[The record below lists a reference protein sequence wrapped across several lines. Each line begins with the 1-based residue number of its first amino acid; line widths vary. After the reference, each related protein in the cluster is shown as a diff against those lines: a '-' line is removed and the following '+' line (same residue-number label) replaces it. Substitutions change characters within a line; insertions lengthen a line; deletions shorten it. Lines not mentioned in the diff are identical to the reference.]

1 LGSVK
6 AGVFGGTF
14 NPIHLG
20 HLHLA
25 RSVQRLFGL
34 EQIHFVVATAPPHK
48 PLEELVPFI
57 HRYAMVSLATAS
69 RRSFAPSLAELDP
82 PSSPFSLHTMAKF
95 ARRQAGMGS
104 NLYFVAGGDSL
115 LDVGGWHE
123 SGELLTTY
131 NFIFVARAGVPV
143 LDSAAILPP
152 DVLRRIRDLRALGA
166 RELRAGIRAEKYA
179 AENRIFIVDV
189 GAPDISASRIRSL
202 VSAGKAFSHLVPP
215 AVCQYIQKLH
225 LYGER

>member
-1 LGSVK
+1 VSS
-6 AGVFGGTF
+6 GVFGGTF

-34 EQIHFVVATAPPHK
+34 EQIHFVVAAAPPHK

-57 HRYAMVSLATAS
+57 HRYAMVSLATAG
-69 RRSFAPSLAELDP
+69 RRSFAPSLAELEP

-95 ARRQAGMGS
+95 ARRRSGAAA
-104 NLYFVAGGDSL
+104 NLYFIAGGDSL

-131 NFIFVARAGVPV
+131 NFIFVARAGVQV
-143 LDSAAILPP
+143 LDAGAILPP
-152 DVLRRIRDLRALGA
+152 EVLRRIRDLRGLGA

-189 GAPDISASRIRSL
+189 GVPDISASQVRSL
-202 VSAGKAFSHLVPP
+202 VSAGKSIDHLVPS
-215 AVCQYIQKLH
+215 AVHQYIQKLH